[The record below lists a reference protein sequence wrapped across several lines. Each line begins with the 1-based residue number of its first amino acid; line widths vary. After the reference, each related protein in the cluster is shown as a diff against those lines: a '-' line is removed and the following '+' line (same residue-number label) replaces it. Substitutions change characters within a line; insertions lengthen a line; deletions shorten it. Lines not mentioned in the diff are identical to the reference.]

1 MYIKLKR
8 ILDIICSVIAI
19 IVFALPMIIIS
30 IIIKLDSEGPVIYK
44 QQRIGKNGKLFFI
57 YKFRTM
63 IVHKEFEERNIAHNQ
78 MVTKAG
84 RFLRKTSLDEL
95 PQLFN
100 VLKGEMSIVGPRPWI
115 KEYYEYFTDR
125 QKERCNVLPGITG
138 LAQIKGRNEITI
150 FKKIEYDIEYVRK
163 LSLKLDLQII
173 LWTFKTIQNEKNAEI
188 SEIGIQEELL
198 NLKKYKLNHKEQEKL
213 VEQEKYEYLVNKS
226 KEMLKKTAEY
236 TYREVI

>member
-78 MVTKAG
+78 MVTKVG

>member
-19 IVFALPMIIIS
+19 IVFALPMIMIS

-78 MVTKAG
+78 MVTKVG

-163 LSLKLDLQII
+163 LSFKLDLQII

-198 NLKKYKLNHKEQEKL
+198 NLKKYKLNHNEQEKL